1 MLRNTCIFTIIYLAG
16 IFFLFSANTQH
27 ILHQVRPHSPTPN
40 ICQRIFLAHT
50 QHILPFNIHA
60 MQCDLHER
68 LGACP
73 PLSAYI
79 TIISAFTTAPQSSL
93 LLNILNILFISYSIE
108 MHCDVIYVWV
118 PAARSVRTLHS
129 SAHLLLSTS
138 HPSHPLFLTFSSNH
152 KVGKC
157 TAM

>member
-1 MLRNTCIFTIIYLAG
+1 
-16 IFFLFSANTQH
+16 
-27 ILHQVRPHSPTPN
+27 
-40 ICQRIFLAHT
+40 
-50 QHILPFNIHA
+50 

-129 SAHLLLSTS
+129 SAHLLLPPIVYISPIS
-138 HPSHPLFLTFSSNH
+138 AYSPHSSQDIFS
-152 KVGKC
+152 V
-157 TAM
+157 

>member
-79 TIISAFTTAPQSSL
+79 TIISAFTTAP
-93 LLNILNILFISYSIE
+93 
-108 MHCDVIYVWV
+108 
-118 PAARSVRTLHS
+118 R
-129 SAHLLLSTS
+129 S
-138 HPSHPLFLTFSSNH
+138 HPFFLTFLTFFSYHTVSR
-152 KVGKC
+152 C
-157 TAM
+157 TAMWSTSGCLPPAQCVHYTHQRIYYCPPVIRVIPSS